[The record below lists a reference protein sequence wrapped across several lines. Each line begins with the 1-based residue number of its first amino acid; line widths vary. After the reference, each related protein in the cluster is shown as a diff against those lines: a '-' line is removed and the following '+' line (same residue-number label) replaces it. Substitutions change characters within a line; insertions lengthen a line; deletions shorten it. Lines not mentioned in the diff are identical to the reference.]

1 MVVLFFPYIWL
12 LLHSWETE
20 KMLCVIYGD
29 LWITHS
35 IVFQSMRSSHAGL
48 SDPQWSSSY
57 YAHSDEFPYYRDD
70 SPDGFFSSLLKR
82 ERVLLCP
89 CRVDTV
95 ILSALNLA
103 WLCWDRES
111 FLCFSWTHCEKM
123 EFRIQRRCLCGFYE
137 FGDLGKKCP
146 LANYH
151 PTHKKGGWKCS
162 GVTWIC
168 PIGFD
173 LKACHGA

>member
-1 MVVLFFPYIWL
+1 
-12 LLHSWETE
+12 
-20 KMLCVIYGD
+20 MLCVIYGD

-57 YAHSDEFPYYRDD
+57 YAHSDKFPYYRDD

-123 EFRIQRRCLCGFYE
+123 ECLEFSAGACVDFMNLGTWEKKMPPSKLSPHTQKRWMKVLRCNLNMSYRLWFESLSWGIE
-137 FGDLGKKCP
+137 VP
-146 LANYH
+146 
-151 PTHKKGGWKCS
+151 
-162 GVTWIC
+162 
-168 PIGFD
+168 
-173 LKACHGA
+173 